1 MIKFSQEK
9 VLLLHQLITEET
21 GGDHGLRDEA
31 LLNSALESAY
41 ATFDGKDLYPSK
53 EEKAARLGF
62 ALISNHAFVDG
73 NKRIGMYVMLTFLE
87 VNGIP
92 MACTNEEVARIGL
105 AVADGSVQYDELLQ
119 WILENK
125 AEQTTRLHYPSRSY
139 TWAAFRVPTKDYTLE
154 FVGSVRC
161 V

>member
-31 LLNSALESAY
+31 LLNSAMESAY

-73 NKRIGMYVMLTFLE
+73 NKRIGMYVMLTFFR
-87 VNGIP
+87 GQWHSH
-92 MACTNEEVARIGL
+92 GL
-105 AVADGSVQYDELLQ
+105 HE
-119 WILENK
+119 
-125 AEQTTRLHYPSRSY
+125 
-139 TWAAFRVPTKDYTLE
+139 
-154 FVGSVRC
+154 
-161 V
+161 